1 MPALRH
7 LLTLLALAL
16 TLTLGAQEEAGEIR
30 LPAEYRV
37 TTNLNVRSL
46 ADSYAP
52 TIGTLNRGDRV
63 VVLEILDP
71 YYDRNWGRI
80 HYGDQNGYVALD
92 YLEYLGPVE
101 AESDTPAADAG
112 NTSAGHHSS
121 WGGIGRFLEKY
132 FGWMWTLFKWAFWI
146 TVILLVIAYKD
157 AIKLILG
164 LIIYAAIMAGVGA
177 FIFYIF
183 GGSSSTGAYV
193 GLGLVAFM
201 VLSKIANSIEP
212 TDGDGLAAVLFYII
226 RRVYILSTLVVYIP
240 NRLEHFLVAPWRYF
254 FHTNWAS
261 DASKPALRLLTET
274 ITVVMYVLT
283 TPLRL
288 YNATVYNLGF
298 HCILGLY
305 DLLIEVLM
313 PSDPGEGGEG
323 AGQWI
328 VMLPY
333 RVFYYLVWHGVLLVT
348 ESLIWTA
355 VDVFIPARTF
365 YHGTSLNAAHQLLC
379 DPQRNDH
386 LKRTS
391 GWCSGNF
398 MSSTTQNRTW
408 GGRGVYFAMKRSL
421 AMSYGDD
428 DRSGLGGD
436 PVMIVCRVSLGRVIS
451 YALTP
456 DSVYNQA
463 GQYGNHAEFNKFA
476 DAHGYT
482 TGEWYNGRVWEYC
495 LLDWQNGYNDLWRI
509 RPVYVLN
516 LRTSLP
522 QHIRGGMQHWL
533 FDWRIIDNMTSYW
546 YLNVLLIAILC
557 ALTAIVYILFCAI
570 FY

>member
-1 MPALRH
+1 MYFCGIIVESSTSCPKHTATSSLPCSIKMMPTLRYFF
-7 LLTLLALAL
+7 TLLALAL
-16 TLTLGAQEEAGEIR
+16 TLTLGAQETVEIR

-52 TIGTLNRGDRV
+52 KIGTLNRGDRV
-63 VVLEILDP
+63 VVLEILNP
-71 YYDRNWGRI
+71 YYDRDWGRI
-80 HYGDQNGYVALD
+80 RYGDQNGFVALD
-92 YLEYLGPVE
+92 YLEYIAPVE
-101 AESDTPAADAG
+101 PEPAPDVAETDE
-112 NTSAGHHSS
+112 TSTWRPPLWHRIYQYGET
-121 WGGIGRFLEKY
+121 L
-132 FGWMWTLFKWAFWI
+132 FGWMWTLFKWFFWI
-146 TVILLVIAYKD
+146 TVIGLVLVYKETV
-157 AIKLILG
+157 KLILG

-177 FIFYIF
+177 FIFYLF
-183 GGSSSTGAYV
+183 GWNTAVGAWI
-193 GLGLVAFM
+193 GFGLVAFM
-201 VLSKIANSIEP
+201 VLGKISESVEG
-212 TDGDGLAAVLFYII
+212 GDGLISLIFLFFKWA
-226 RRVYILSTLVVYIP
+226 YILSTLVFYIP

-261 DASKPALRLLTET
+261 DANKPALRLLTET
-274 ITVVMYVLT
+274 VTVVMYVLT

-288 YNATVYNLGF
+288 YNAAVYNLGF

-313 PSDPGEGGEG
+313 PSDPDEGGEG
-323 AGQWI
+323 IGQWI

-355 VDVFIPARTF
+355 VDIFIPARTF
-365 YHGTSLNAAHQLLC
+365 YHGTSLNAANQLLC

-408 GGRGVYFAMKRSL
+408 GGRGVYFAMRRSL
-421 AMSYGDD
+421 AMDYGDD

-482 TGEWYNGRVWEYC
+482 TGEWYNGKVWEYC

-509 RPVYVLN
+509 RPAYVLN
-516 LRTSLP
+516 LRTGLP

-533 FDWRIIDNMTSYW
+533 FDAAVWRN
-546 YLNVLLIAILC
+546 
-557 ALTAIVYILFCAI
+557 I
-570 FY
+570 FGD

>member
-1 MPALRH
+1 MRHLSNALRP
-7 LLTLLALAL
+7 LLLLLALAL
-16 TLTLGAQEEAGEIR
+16 TLTLGAQEAGEIR

-52 TIGTLNRGDRV
+52 KIGTLNRGDRV

-71 YYDRNWGRI
+71 YYDRDWGRI
-80 HYGDQNGYVALD
+80 RYGDQNGFVALD
-92 YLEYLGPVE
+92 YLEYIAPVKTE
-101 AESDTPAADAG
+101 TDTPDVSDDDAASTWRPPLWHRIYQYG
-112 NTSAGHHSS
+112 ET
-121 WGGIGRFLEKY
+121 L
-132 FGWMWTLFKWAFWI
+132 FGWMWTLFKWFFWI
-146 TVILLVIAYKD
+146 TVIGLVLVYKETV
-157 AIKLILG
+157 KLILG

-177 FIFYIF
+177 FIFYLF
-183 GGSSSTGAYV
+183 GWNTAVGAWI
-193 GLGLVAFM
+193 GFGLVAFM
-201 VLSKIANSIEP
+201 VLGKISESVEG
-212 TDGDGLAAVLFYII
+212 GDGV
-226 RRVYILSTLVVYIP
+226 
-240 NRLEHFLVAPWRYF
+240 
-254 FHTNWAS
+254 
-261 DASKPALRLLTET
+261 
-274 ITVVMYVLT
+274 
-283 TPLRL
+283 
-288 YNATVYNLGF
+288 
-298 HCILGLY
+298 
-305 DLLIEVLM
+305 
-313 PSDPGEGGEG
+313 
-323 AGQWI
+323 GQWI

-355 VDVFIPARTF
+355 ADIFIPARTF
-365 YHGTSLNAAHQLLC
+365 YHGTSLNAANQLLC

-398 MSSTTQNRTW
+398 MSSTTQHRTW
-408 GGRGVYFAMKRSL
+408 GGRGVYFAMRRSL
-421 AMSYGDD
+421 AMDYGDD

-463 GQYGNHAEFNKFA
+463 GQYGNHAEFNRFA

-482 TGEWYNGRVWEYC
+482 TGEWYNGKVWEYC

-516 LRTSLP
+516 LRTGLP

-533 FDWRIIDNMTSYW
+533 FDAAVWRN
-546 YLNVLLIAILC
+546 
-557 ALTAIVYILFCAI
+557 I
-570 FY
+570 FGE